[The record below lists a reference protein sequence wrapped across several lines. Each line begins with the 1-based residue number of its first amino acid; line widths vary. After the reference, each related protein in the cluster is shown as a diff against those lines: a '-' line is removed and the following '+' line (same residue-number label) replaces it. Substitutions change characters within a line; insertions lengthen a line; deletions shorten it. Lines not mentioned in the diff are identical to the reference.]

1 MLRYIGV
8 LGTRIPVSSKFY
20 NTDRLKNVF
29 GNGSCCWSTLLGK
42 YIPYG
47 SRAYSS
53 GGGHHEQHEET
64 DEFSEQGIEER
75 RLRMAIRQHYAKDK
89 MDEKYGIEVPKPPL
103 TENFFAKIIG
113 AQLFFWFFYNVYYS
127 WDHLFGFA
135 RPSFEYPFGD
145 ELSDDDDDMYETMI
159 PEKSK
164 AQVEITAEM
173 YRQSELAN
181 K

>member
-1 MLRYIGV
+1 MLRYTG
-8 LGTRIPVSSKFY
+8 LLRTRIPISSNFY
-20 NTDRLKNVF
+20 NKRRLNFF
-29 GNGSCCWSTLLGK
+29 GNSCCPSLLGN
-42 YIPYG
+42 YIPFG
-47 SRAYSS
+47 SRDYSS
-53 GGGHHEQHEET
+53 GGHHEHYEET

-89 MDEKYGIEVPKPPL
+89 MDEKYGVEVPKPPL
-103 TENFFAKIIG
+103 TENFFAKIVG

-127 WDHLFGFA
+127 WDHLFGFV
-135 RPSFEYPFGD
+135 RPGFEYPFGD

-164 AQVEITAEM
+164 AQLEITAEM

-181 K
+181 KYNTR